1 MSQTKKE
8 APQQEAEIQAQTQ
21 EIQAQTQEA
30 AQKNPPGGAGDHS
43 AVQG

>member
-8 APQQEAEIQAQTQ
+8 APQQEAAIQEQTQ

-30 AQKNPPGGAGDHS
+30 AQRTPGGAGDHS